1 MMTLVVNIKLNNCS
15 TINSVI
21 ALIYKHHF
29 TMSLLTS
36 KFFVVLLISCA
47 SLAFANSLN
56 RWNTKSRIIGGS
68 SAVKGQ
74 FPYQVSL
81 REIYSHKHFCGGAII
96 HEHFILTAGH
106 CFFQFQFQSL
116 SFYGIVNK
124 TDATDEGIRVEFRGV
139 IPHPDFGVMGPK
151 PDIALIITKDRL
163 IFTDFVKPVKLP
175 TQNHIESGTRAVISG
190 WGISKVFV

>member
-1 MMTLVVNIKLNNCS
+1 
-15 TINSVI
+15 
-21 ALIYKHHF
+21 
-29 TMSLLTS
+29 MSLQSS
-36 KFFVVLLISCA
+36 KLIIVVLIFFASLSCA
-47 SLAFANSLN
+47 KNLN
-56 RWNTKSRIIGGS
+56 HSQGRIIGGS

-116 SFYGIVNK
+116 SFYGVVNK
-124 TDATDEGIRVEFRGV
+124 TDATDDGIRVEFRGV

-175 TQNHIESGTRAVISG
+175 TQNHIESGTKAVISG
-190 WGISKVFV
+190 WGISKVFVIFLHFNFFY